1 MSHLQMYIHSA
12 TIGNGSCTGDSIKG
26 PEDGDDAPYYGFSC
40 TNMKGVLHVLF
51 SYDSPERI

>member
-1 MSHLQMYIHSA
+1 MYIHSA
-12 TIGNGSCTGDSIKG
+12 TIGNGSCTGDKIKG